1 MVFENPH
8 LVHTLYNF
16 LHAVNLVTL
25 FLHLT
30 KRMKQVRKLIVL
42 KAHNT
47 YIMKKDSQET
57 MLQSENKLKSV
68 FYSETV
74 QPLYWISC
82 LKNMK
87 EILKWI
93 MQ

>member
-1 MVFENPH
+1 MVFENLQ

-25 FLHLT
+25 FFHLT
-30 KRMKQVRKLIVL
+30 KRMKQLRKLIVL

-47 YIMKKDSQET
+47 YVMKQDSQET
-57 MLQSENKLKSV
+57 MLYSENNLKSV

-74 QPLYWISC
+74 
-82 LKNMK
+82 
-87 EILKWI
+87 
-93 MQ
+93 